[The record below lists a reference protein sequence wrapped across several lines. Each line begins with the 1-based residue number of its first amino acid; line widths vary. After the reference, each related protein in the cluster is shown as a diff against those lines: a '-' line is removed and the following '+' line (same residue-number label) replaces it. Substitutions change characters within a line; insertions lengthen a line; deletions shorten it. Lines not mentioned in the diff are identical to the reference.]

1 MQAYSMPC
9 WWVSWWLWRAGCISQ
24 DTYLLY
30 VSRVWLEE
38 WHFVHHGLVLQCE
51 KWHGLTFQRPPC
63 GAARPLT
70 PTNPSCGCRQHSSAF
85 SEHLRRTSIL
95 NYQPLFFPA
104 VCDGQVIIIVN
115 LVVTPDEMCFQ
126 HFFLVLVECLRVWGN
141 IIILLAITC
150 DNLFLQPLF
159 STFSLPALFEWVDRS
174 LVVCT
179 LGPTGPLTGA

>member
-1 MQAYSMPC
+1 M
-9 WWVSWWLWRAGCISQ
+9 
-24 DTYLLY
+24 THY

-38 WHFVHHGLVLQCE
+38 WHFVHHGLVLE
-51 KWHGLTFQRPPC
+51 WEEWHGLTFQRPPC
-63 GAARPLT
+63 GAPRPLT

-85 SEHLRRTSIL
+85 SEQLRRTSIL
-95 NYQPLFFPA
+95 NYQPPPLPCCLWWSSYHHNQLGCHSWQDVFPA
-104 VCDGQVIIIVN
+104 
-115 LVVTPDEMCFQ
+115 
-126 HFFLVLVECLRVWGN
+126 FFLVLVECLRVWGN